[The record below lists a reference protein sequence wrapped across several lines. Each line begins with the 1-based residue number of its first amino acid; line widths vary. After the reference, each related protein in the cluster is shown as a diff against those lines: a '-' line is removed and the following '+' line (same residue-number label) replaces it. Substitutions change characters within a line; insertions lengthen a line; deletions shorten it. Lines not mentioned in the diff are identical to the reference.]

1 MPTETVSYNS
11 HPFKVESYAYS
22 GSRRVLIGRVMF
34 RTKDEASAY
43 AKGTGDGGE
52 DLPVLNS
59 KPGNT
64 EFA

>member
-1 MPTETVSYNS
+1 MKTETANHIS
-11 HPFKVESYAYS
+11 HPFKVQGYAYS
-22 GSRRVLIGRVMF
+22 NIRRVLIGRAMF

-59 KPGNT
+59 KPGDT